1 MPLVDLMERCN
12 FASAGT
18 ETVATGH
25 FTLQTIYKGVSYL
38 YYLSERR
45 GLVVKK
51 LDSQT
56 YNWRSKETRLLNSW
70 PRNSSSRTWT

>member
-1 MPLVDLMERCN
+1 MALVVLMERCN

-18 ETVATGH
+18 ETSNGDISLYRQ
-25 FTLQTIYKGVSYL
+25 FIKGFCTY

-45 GLVVKK
+45 GLLVKK

-56 YNWRSKETRLLNSW
+56 YNWRFETNRR
-70 PRNSSSRTWT
+70 PV